1 MLDSSLDRLGDKAE
15 DPTDWAPGQ
24 PPPTLASRG
33 YEYVPG
39 PTGDRSDW
47 VLRKIADGTPFAFE
61 SQQKYDAV
69 GAAVGVWLKER
80 LVSLCGLEPL
90 ADVVPP
96 ATLYA
101 TPGVRASAAPLLLL
115 VCGSAPG
122 GDAGMWGRSLCIN
135 DSTQR
140 GAMFDYI
147 FRAIAAGWGVVVAD
161 PHGAAGAADAPP
173 GGPRDHLPSV
183 WRGLIA
189 HCAAERVLIVAHSA
203 GGALTCALFKGAPEC
218 RARVAAVAFTDASFD
233 PPPHPYPDDFER
245 HAIMF
250 ASVGRNFEASREPL
264 GAIVD
269 AVEERMVNVSAGH
282 ESHPATTH
290 AATAAVFE
298 FLRQG
303 AAGRAAVANDELRVE
318 DQLKH
323 LPASVIGAVERKSF
337 DGSGLADT

>member
-1 MLDSSLDRLGDKAE
+1 M
-15 DPTDWAPGQ
+15 
-24 PPPTLASRG
+24 
-33 YEYVPG
+33 
-39 PTGDRSDW
+39 
-47 VLRKIADGTPFAFE
+47 LRKIADGTPFAFE

-90 ADVVPP
+90 ADVVP

-101 TPGVRASAAPLLLL
+101 RRACARRRRRCCSSCAAGAGRRRRD
-115 VCGSAPG
+115 VGS
-122 GDAGMWGRSLCIN
+122 SLCIN

-161 PHGAAGAADAPP
+161 PHGAGGAADAEP

-189 HCAAERVLIVAHSA
+189 KCAAERVLIVAHSA
-203 GGALTCALFKGAPEC
+203 GGALTCASS
-218 RARVAAVAFTDASFD
+218 RARADIPRARGGRRLTDASFD
-233 PPPHPYPDDFER
+233 LPPHPYPRRLRAPRDHVR
-245 HAIMF
+245 L
-250 ASVGRNFEASREPL
+250 GRPSSRRRASRSARL
-264 GAIVD
+264 D

-298 FLRQG
+298 FLD
-303 AAGRAAVANDELRVE
+303 GRE
-318 DQLKH
+318 
-323 LPASVIGAVERKSF
+323 LPAAPPSPTTSSAWRTSSSTFPPPSSALMERKSF
-337 DGSGLADT
+337 DGSGMVAMT